1 MKSQFLLVAIL
12 FSLFLTSCGGNPAWT
27 REGDSDDPAI
37 QLAEEAC
44 QCIYDVLDDEEGIS
58 ASQVVEEAND
68 WAMTLQGKQ
77 VDPEKIEETMKL
89 LDMEKTL
96 TEKVDESE
104 CMEPVEEA
112 LFEKGIPFEKLMEM
126 IDQNCTLGLFYN

>member
-1 MKSQFLLVAIL
+1 MKPQFLLVAIL
-12 FSLFLTSCGGNPAWT
+12 FSLFLVSCGGNPAWT
-27 REGDSDDPAI
+27 REGDSEDPVI

-44 QCIYDVLDDEEGIS
+44 QCIYDVLDDEEDIS
-58 ASQVVEEAND
+58 ASRVVEEAND
-68 WAMTLQGKQ
+68 WVLGLEGKQ

-104 CMEPVEEA
+104 CMESVEEV
-112 LFEKGIPFEKLMEM
+112 LFEKGIPFDKLMKQ
-126 IDQNCTLGLFYN
+126 IDQNCTLGMFYN